1 MIPYFQFT
9 TIHFGFITIQV
20 WGLMVALGIL
30 AATSVAAW
38 KAKKDGLDP
47 NYVWDLAFWVV
58 LSAFI
63 GARLF
68 EVFYQPVINAKTG
81 AIICVEALIRWDPKS
96 ATEAE
101 LRTMEQH
108 LDELGTQVAQARQS
122 YDREQKEA
130 DAIMALSAQRMAAA
144 EQLQSQANAAT
155 DPARK
160 ASLEKS
166 LTTLVDMLE
175 KMAPDM
181 EREKQDAVDA
191 KGFLEMLEGAYQDAG
206 GKLKA
211 ARSELERAQRD
222 MARAAQQ
229 KQTAEQQAEAARR
242 AAGLVQTT
250 SSLTVALKT
259 MQDVAAKDLAS
270 ADAAMAKARLLK
282 PSKPEQDDANIAEAL
297 AAASGKP
304 PAPTSL
310 TDRLAAL
317 KAKQG

>member
-1 MIPYFQFT
+1 
-9 TIHFGFITIQV
+9 
-20 WGLMVALGIL
+20 MVLRFMSNLLG
-30 AATSVAAW
+30 V
-38 KAKKDGLDP
+38 KANQAVTAG
-47 NYVWDLAFWVV
+47 
-58 LSAFI
+58 
-63 GARLF
+63 
-68 EVFYQPVINAKTG
+68 
-81 AIICVEALIRWDPKS
+81 VEALIRWDPKS

-108 LDELGTQVAQARQS
+108 LDELGTQVAQARQA

-130 DAIMALSAQRMAAA
+130 DAVVALSAQRMAAA
-144 EQLQSQANAAT
+144 EQLQAQANAAT

-166 LTTLVDMLE
+166 LATLVDMLE
-175 KMAPDM
+175 KMAPDLQ
-181 EREKQDAVDA
+181 REKQDAVDA
-191 KGFLEMLEGAYQDAG
+191 KSFLEMLEAAYTDAG

-211 ARSELERAQRD
+211 ARGELERAQRD

-229 KQTAEQQAEAARR
+229 RQTAEQQAEAARR
-242 AAGLVQTT
+242 AAGLAQTT

-259 MQDVAAKDLAS
+259 MQDVASKDLAS

-282 PSKPEQDDANIAEAL
+282 PGKPEEDDANIAAAL
-297 AAASGKP
+297 ATASGKA